1 MDKKPIKQTSDIHKI
16 RQSINAKTE
25 RSEQDV
31 IRAVKEVVDA
41 SYKRL
46 NYTLGALFF
55 MQLVVYLVLLINL

>member
-1 MDKKPIKQTSDIHKI
+1 MDKKPIKQTSDVHKA

-31 IRAVKEVVDA
+31 IRVVKEAVYA